1 MLRVLRLQLKLKK
14 KNWAK
19 RRKQTRDEKGK
30 KSPRLRQQKQ
40 QQHACSV
47 RAELKIEQSCCP
59 ILLLNSNHRI
69 RRARVK
75 VCLVPVWWWYR
86 LTPMTAARRLTG
98 SGRALAGLLCA
109 LPLPTLLSCSLSP
122 VPSLLLLLPRLPLL
136 QLQLLQL
143 LLHPHRLLLAQC
155 LLVCVCVYVCS
166 TIGTT
171 YSKTT
176 AAATTT
182 TDSRSQWGAAAA
194 ARGSGNIAA
203 AASGPIN
210 Y

>member
-1 MLRVLRLQLKLKK
+1 MPRVLRLQLKLKK

-98 SGRALAGLLCA
+98 SGRAGWLAVCLATANIA
-109 LPLPTLLSCSLSP
+109 LMLSLSLSP
-122 VPSLLLLLPRLPLL
+122 VPSLLLLLLPRLPLL

-176 AAATTT
+176 AATTTT
-182 TDSRSQWGAAAA
+182 TDSRSQ
-194 ARGSGNIAA
+194 
-203 AASGPIN
+203 
-210 Y
+210 